1 MAENKNSSEV
11 INLEVII
18 KLLWAKKVHLSKV
31 VGITFVL
38 SAALILCVPRY
49 YNSEIKLAPEMD
61 ASFADGAIGN
71 LASSFG
77 FDLGTMATSDAISP
91 ELYPELL
98 QTNDFIVQLFP
109 IAVES
114 YDGEIK
120 TDYYTYITKHQKYAW
135 WTHVIHWIKRLFP
148 QKKDVGGAAAGG
160 GINPLNL
167 SRTQQDVVTIIGSNI
182 RCSIDRKTSLITV
195 KVKDQ
200 DRKICATVADSLRL
214 KLQAFITDYRTSK
227 ARIDVDYY
235 EKLVKESKAEYD
247 EARRR
252 YAGYADSHTDASL
265 TRIRAAIDDLESDM
279 QLKFN
284 TYNAM
289 TSQLQAARAKL
300 QQRTPAFT
308 LLEGAAV
315 PVKPAGPKRMIFV
328 AMMMMM
334 AFGIAGARII
344 YKNKNKVVG

>member
-1 MAENKNSSEV
+1 MADNKNNGEV
-11 INLEVII
+11 INLEQII
-18 KLLWAKKVHLSKV
+18 KLLYAKRVHLSKV

-49 YNSEIKLAPEMD
+49 YSSEIKLAPEVD

-109 IAVES
+109 MTVEN
-114 YDGEIK
+114 YDG
-120 TDYYTYITKHQKYAW
+120 TLTCDYYTYISKHRKQAW
-135 WTHVIHWIKRLFP
+135 WTSVINWIKRLFP
-148 QKKDVGGAAAGG
+148 KKEDHVGSKGGA
-160 GINPLNL
+160 INPLNL
-167 SRTQQDVVTIIGSNI
+167 SRKQQDVVSIITSNI
-182 RCSIDRKTSLITV
+182 KCNIDRKTSLITV
-195 KVKDQ
+195 KVTDQ

-214 KLQAFITDYRTSK
+214 KLQEFITDYRTSK
-227 ARIDVDYY
+227 ARIDVLYY
-235 EKLVKESKAEYD
+235 EKLVVETKADYD

-252 YAGYADSHTDASL
+252 YASYADAHTDASL
-265 TRIRAAIDDLESDM
+265 TRVRAAIDDLENDM
-279 QLKFN
+279 QLKYN

-308 LLEGAAV
+308 LLQGAAV

-328 AMMMMM
+328 AMMIIL

-344 YKNKNKVVG
+344 YKNKNAVVG

>member
-1 MAENKNSSEV
+1 MAENTNNKEV
-11 INLEVII
+11 IDLGKII
-18 KLLWAKKVHLSKV
+18 QLLWAHKKRLAKV
-31 VGITFVL
+31 AGITFVL

-49 YNSEIKLAPEMD
+49 YNSEIKLAPEID

-109 IAVES
+109 ISVES
-114 YDGEIK
+114 DDGEIK
-120 TDYYTYITKHQKYAW
+120 TDYYTYMTKHQKYAW
-135 WTHVIHWIKRLFP
+135 WTHVVHWMKRLFP
-148 QKKDVGGAAAGG
+148 KKKDLPGAQGDG
-160 GINPLNL
+160 LNPLHL
-167 SRTQQDVVTIIGSNI
+167 SRTQQDVVTIIASNI
-182 RCSIDRKTSLITV
+182 KCNIDRKTSLITV

-214 KLQAFITDYRTSK
+214 KLQEFITDYRTNK
-227 ARIDVDYY
+227 ARVDVVYY
-235 EKLVKESKAEYD
+235 EKLVEESKAAYD

-252 YAGYADSHTDASL
+252 YAGYADAHTDATL
-265 TRIRAAIDDLESDM
+265 TRVTATINDLENDM

-284 TYNAM
+284 TYTAM

-308 LLEGAAV
+308 LLQGAAV

-328 AMMMMM
+328 ALMMMM
-334 AFGIAGARII
+334 AFGIDGARLI
-344 YKNKNKVVG
+344 YKEKDAIAG